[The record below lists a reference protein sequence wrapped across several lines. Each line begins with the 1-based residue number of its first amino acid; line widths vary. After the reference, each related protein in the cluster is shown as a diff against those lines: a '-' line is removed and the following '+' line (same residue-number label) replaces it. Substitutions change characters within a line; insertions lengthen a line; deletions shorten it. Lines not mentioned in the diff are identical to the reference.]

1 MFSGRRRSC
10 AGGNGVFTI
19 LTDYDSYLVD
29 EAQIARLNA
38 AKRARAASVV
48 LDVVCR
54 CSIHQGSAERMEL
67 TLSDVVGVVGH
78 SKAQS
83 SNVVPF
89 QAIVRSA

>member
-1 MFSGRRRSC
+1 MVMARRRSC

-29 EAQIARLNA
+29 EAQIVRLNA
-38 AKRARAASVV
+38 AKRARAATVT

-54 CSIHQGSAERMEL
+54 CSLHQGSAERMEL
-67 TLSDVVGVVGH
+67 ALSDVVGVV
-78 SKAQS
+78 AQS

-89 QAIVRSA
+89 QAVARSA

>member
-1 MFSGRRRSC
+1 MISGRRRSC
-10 AGGNGVFTI
+10 SGGNGVFTI
-19 LTDYDSYLVD
+19 LTDYDLYLVD

-38 AKRARAASVV
+38 AKRARAASVI

-54 CSIHQGSAERMEL
+54 CSTHRGSAERMEL

-78 SKAQS
+78 TKAQS